1 VRALP
6 PYAIRAEGVG
16 PYKLGASTADLLQQL
31 PSGPRIQQFSIPGI
45 VHCDMLRGEDDAI
58 LIGTEPQGK
67 STFVAV
73 VQSDIARTETGIQVG
88 SSRDELA
95 GALGPPVDDPDRAH
109 DPRVVIPSKLDN
121 AHIVFDDDRIA
132 AIVLTEAVTRDAATA
147 VEHPCVRPAATESAF
162 GACLVNGELVRAGD
176 GEIAVLGKD
185 GEKVATRLSLPGL
198 VFAAPLRNP
207 IDGRDDLVAVTL
219 ADDGQSRTWSLV
231 VYRLLEGKLM
241 RVIEPS
247 VLYQITAGGAR
258 WVGADLDSVDLVLD
272 LTSRA
277 DAIEV
282 GGLLTTRIDGKI
294 RDIVVISPTMVA
306 RRRLKPPPAEPV
318 DAGTSDASS
327 R

>member
-1 VRALP
+1 
-6 PYAIRAEGVG
+6 
-16 PYKLGASTADLLQQL
+16 
-31 PSGPRIQQFSIPGI
+31 
-45 VHCDMLRGEDDAI
+45 
-58 LIGTEPQGK
+58 
-67 STFVAV
+67 
-73 VQSDIARTETGIQVG
+73 
-88 SSRDELA
+88 
-95 GALGPPVDDPDRAH
+95 
-109 DPRVVIPSKLDN
+109 
-121 AHIVFDDDRIA
+121 
-132 AIVLTEAVTRDAATA
+132 LTPAVTRDAATA
-147 VEHPCVRPAATESAF
+147 LEHTCVRPAATESAF

-176 GEIAVLGKD
+176 GEIALLGKD

-306 RRRLKPPPAEPV
+306 RRRPKAPPAEPV